1 MAARRVPY
9 VTPEEYLERERRAEF
24 RSEYRGGEIVAM
36 SGASEAHNQIN
47 ANLGGLLY
55 NALRG
60 TGCRHCQ
67 NNMRVAIRRGTRFV
81 YPDTLVV
88 CGERRFTDDVPD
100 TLTNPTLI
108 IEVLSESTEAYDRG
122 EKFLWYQQIESLR
135 EYVLVAQMSYTVERF
150 VREGDHW
157 RYVAVSGPD
166 AVVTLE
172 SVGVTLQLSDIY
184 EGVAAG

>member
-1 MAARRVPY
+1 MAAQRVPY
-9 VTPEEYLERERRAEF
+9 ITPEQYLERERRAEF

-60 TGCRHCQ
+60 TGCRHYQ
-67 NNMRVAIRRGTRFV
+67 NDMRVAIRRGTRFV
-81 YPDTLVV
+81 YPDTLLA
-88 CGERRFTDDVPD
+88 CGERHFTDDVPD

-122 EKFLWYQQIESLR
+122 DKFLWYQQIESLR
-135 EYVLVAQMSYTVERF
+135 EYVLVAQAPYTVERF

-157 RYVAVSGPD
+157 RYVAVHGPE
-166 AVVTLE
+166 ATMTLE
-172 SVGVTLQLSDIY
+172 SVGVTLRLSEIY
-184 EGVAAG
+184 EGVTTG